1 MIRARMAATR
11 VEIDAGHAI
20 YSPMVLRTYDWV
32 VLGFSNHLLWRCPT
46 HELRKLYDRNVT
58 ARHLDVGVGTGYFLD
73 KAKWPVSNP
82 AITLLVLN
90 PDCLG
95 LAAKRIR
102 RYAPQTVQ
110 ANILAPLP
118 PLEEFKSAALCYLF
132 HCLPGTVPEK
142 AVAFDH
148 LRPLLAPGA
157 RVFGATILQG
167 SVPRSRPA
175 RALMNLYNRKAI
187 FSNAADTV
195 EDLETA
201 LGERFSNVKVEFRGV
216 VALFEATAD

>member
-1 MIRARMAATR
+1 MATR
-11 VEIDAGHAI
+11 AEIEAGQAI
-20 YSPMVLRTYDWV
+20 YSPMVLRTYDWF
-32 VLGFSNHLLWRCPT
+32 VLGFSNRFLWQCPT
-46 HELRKLYDRNVT
+46 QELRRVYDRNVS

-73 KAKWPVSNP
+73 KAKWPVPNP
-82 AITLLVLN
+82 AITLLDLN
-90 PDCLG
+90 SECLG
-95 LAAKRIR
+95 VAAKRIR
-102 RYAPQTVQ
+102 RYAPQTVR

-118 PLEEFKSAALCYLF
+118 PLETVKSAALCYLL
-132 HCLPGTVPEK
+132 HCLPGTIPQK

-157 RVFGATILQG
+157 RVFGATIVQG

-175 RALMNLYNRKAI
+175 QALMNLYNRKGI
-187 FSNAADTV
+187 FSNAGDTV

-201 LGERFSNVKVEFRGV
+201 LSGRFSNVQVELRGV